1 MLKHTCLCGDEL
13 SHPESPAR
21 LERIIAKI
29 ADSGALARSDDSKI
43 LMRYSYYIVIS
54 WILLC
59 AYDYV
64 PCCVLTTLIIAKYAR
79 SNYG

>member
-1 MLKHTCLCGDEL
+1 MTLVQYCLGGSGNCKRTGVAYDPLMLKHTCLCGDEL

-43 LMRYSYYIVIS
+43 LMRYI
-54 WILLC
+54 IL
-59 AYDYV
+59 
-64 PCCVLTTLIIAKYAR
+64 
-79 SNYG
+79 